1 MLGMDKETLRRL
13 SVGGLWFITTWVY
26 IFARGGEVPGFDGRG
41 NPRMDM
47 LILILL
53 TLIFHRTINWI
64 FKKGK
69 SDSSTE

>member
-13 SVGGLWFITTWVY
+13 SVGGLWFITPWVY

-41 NPRMDM
+41 YPRMDM

-53 TLIFHRTINWI
+53 TLMFHRTINWI